1 MNEISAQTDN
11 LHFLGHISPGGFFR
25 SGGGGVAAAIQFCVF
40 GLVCNGSEDIWGWLW
55 FSCGIAR
62 LISVFQEFSAS
73 IDKAFILAGGVAT
86 GLSFF
91 GV

>member
-1 MNEISAQTDN
+1 M
-11 LHFLGHISPGGFFR
+11 
-25 SGGGGVAAAIQFCVF
+25 AAAIQFCVF

-73 IDKAFILAGGVAT
+73 MDKPFILAGRGWGGVAT
-86 GLSFF
+86 GLSFC

>member
-1 MNEISAQTDN
+1 MKFQLKLTIFIFWATFPQ
-11 LHFLGHISPGGFFR
+11 GGFFR

-40 GLVCNGSEDIWGWLW
+40 GLVCNGSGDIWGWLW

-73 IDKAFILAGGVAT
+73 MDKPFVLAGGGGGVAP
-86 GLSFF
+86 GL
-91 GV
+91 